1 MKTIFK
7 GEVYDIIPMANG
19 FVFAYARTK
28 TEENVVVC
36 YKMVSFENGVATD
49 VARNIY
55 LLSKFGSNYNQAVT
69 FSDNHIT
76 TSSLPLQNGKVFT
89 CTAQGNAYLLD
100 DEGQL
105 LWSGEL
111 KYKGKVPS
119 AIAIHKNSLWACF
132 KEFNVLLRFNIA
144 TMREELRIGGNLSPL
159 NSPTGIFIDGDT
171 AIVSSS
177 GDKKLVKIDLNSY
190 TVSDYKEFEEPI
202 YNYIK
207 VKGFEMVLL
216 DSGLYLL

>member
-19 FVFAYARTK
+19 FVFAYAKAK
-28 TEENVVVC
+28 TEENVVVS
-36 YKMVSFENGVATD
+36 YKMVSFESGVATD

-55 LLSKFGSNYNQAVT
+55 LLSKFGSNYHQAVT
-69 FSDNHIT
+69 FAENHIT
-76 TSSLPLQNGKVFT
+76 TFALPLQNGKVFT

-111 KYKGKVPS
+111 KYKGKAPS
-119 AIAIHKNSLWACF
+119 SIAMHKNSLWACF
-132 KEFNVLLRFNIA
+132 KDQNALLRFNIA
-144 TMREELRIGGNLSPL
+144 TMREELRIGGKVSPL
-159 NSPTGIFIDGDT
+159 NAPTGIFIDGDT
-171 AIVSSS
+171 AVITSF
-177 GDKKLVKIDLNSY
+177 GDRKLVKIDLNSY

-202 YNYIK
+202 YNYVK
-207 VKGFEMVLL
+207 VKSFELALL
-216 DSGLYLL
+216 ESGLYLL